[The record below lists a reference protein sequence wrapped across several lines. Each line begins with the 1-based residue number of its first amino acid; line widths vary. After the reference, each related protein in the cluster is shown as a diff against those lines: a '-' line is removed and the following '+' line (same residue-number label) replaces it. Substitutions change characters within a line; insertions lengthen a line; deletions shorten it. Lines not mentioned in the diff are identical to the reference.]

1 MNHKSLLLF
10 VAFLLCLNVAY
21 GQRFYASCD
30 AKTVVEG
37 SYVQV
42 DFILENLDGSK
53 FGPPNFRGF
62 DVVSGPSTSTST
74 SITNGN
80 ISKTF
85 KVSYGL
91 QPKAVGTFTIGS
103 ATVLVNGKTQKTKPL
118 QLKVVK
124 GSDKS
129 VSADKQVYVKAVL
142 SDSTAY
148 VGQQLL
154 LTYVLYT
161 TLDVKQFDVRTEGD
175 FDGFFTEQL
184 RLGKINFTREIID
197 GVEYY
202 TRPLWKAALFPQQ
215 TGTYEIPETVV
226 ELGIAKPGARRSFFS
241 SFQVTPRIVR
251 AEAIK
256 IQVKGLPPT
265 TEPYTGAVGRYRM
278 SATTSKKT
286 LTTDDAIE
294 VRVEI
299 LGNGDAKTVAA
310 PRWTLPEGLEMY
322 DPNVLDDQIKPTNQ
336 GVNHSKIFE
345 YLIVA
350 KRAGKYNLQPTFTF
364 FDTDKNEYVTLRKNL
379 GTVTVVQGSNK
390 TPQVAAVER
399 QPLAGIFATTT
410 LVQPSPSFYN
420 SWPHLLGL
428 ALCFLGGLG
437 LFLYSNY
444 LKKSGQLDPAHLR
457 KDKAKEVA
465 QNQLK
470 QSKLFLDKED
480 SKGFHQEMITAL
492 KTYVT
497 DKYSIPALHI
507 KKTELLQK
515 LTDTNMTTSD
525 IETFKTILD
534 RSEIAMYAP
543 GLATEMTDTYN
554 KAIDLIMGLE

>member
-1 MNHKSLLLF
+1 MLFIALLLS
-10 VAFLLCLNVAY
+10 LNVAY
-21 GQRFYASCD
+21 GQRFYATSN
-30 AKTVVEG
+30 AKAVVVG

-42 DFILENLDGSK
+42 DFVLENLDGK
-53 FGPPNFRGF
+53 EFRPPNFKGF

-80 ISKTF
+80 MSKTF

-91 QPKAVGTFTIGS
+91 QPKVVGTFTIGS
-103 ATVLVNGKTQKTKPL
+103 ATVSVSGKTMKTKPFS
-118 QLKVVK
+118 LKVVK
-124 GSDKS
+124 GSDKT
-129 VSADKQVYVKAVL
+129 VAADKQVYVKAVL
-142 SDSTAY
+142 SDTTAY

-154 LTYVLYT
+154 LNYVLYT

-197 GVEYY
+197 GVEYF

-215 TGTYEIPETVV
+215 TGTYEIPETMV

-241 SFQVTPRIVR
+241 SFQVTPKLVR

-256 IQVKGLPPT
+256 VQVKGLPPT

-278 SATTSKKT
+278 SASTTKKT

-299 LGNGDAKTVAA
+299 LGNGDAKTVTA
-310 PRWTLPEGLEMY
+310 PRWVLPEGLEMY
-322 DPNVLDDQIKPTNQ
+322 DPNVLDDQIKPTNN
-336 GVNHSKIFE
+336 GLNHSKIFE

-350 KRAGKYNLQPTFTF
+350 KRPGRYNIQPTFTY
-364 FDTDKNEYVTLRKNL
+364 FDTDKNDYVTLRKNL
-379 GTVTVVQGSNK
+379 GMVTVVQGSNK
-390 TPQVAAVER
+390 TPQIAAVER

-410 LVQPSPSFYN
+410 LVQPSQSFYN

-428 ALCFLGGLG
+428 ALCFLSGLG
-437 LFLYSNY
+437 LFVYSNY
-444 LKKSGQLDPAHLR
+444 LKKSGQLDPALLR
-457 KDKAKEVA
+457 RDKAKEVA

-470 QSKLFLDKED
+470 QSKVFLDKED

-497 DKYSIPALHI
+497 DKYNIPALHI
-507 KKTELLQK
+507 KKSELLQK
-515 LTDTNMTTSD
+515 LTGTNMTTSD

-543 GLATEMTDTYN
+543 GLTTEMVVTYD
-554 KAIDLIMGLE
+554 KAIDLITGLE